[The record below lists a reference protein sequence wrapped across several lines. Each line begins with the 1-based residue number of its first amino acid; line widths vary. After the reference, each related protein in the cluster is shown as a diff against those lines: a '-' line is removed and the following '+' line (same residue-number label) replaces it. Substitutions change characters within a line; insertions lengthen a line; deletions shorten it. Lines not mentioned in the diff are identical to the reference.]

1 MDTFRTGCT
10 ARRFRHPLKLPTFQA
25 TRQQWEGDIP
35 FFRDMCADATGDV
48 LELMSGTG
56 RVSLPLL
63 RAAVPLTCV
72 DYSAEMLRVLSQR
85 LKAENLIADL
95 HEQDVRA
102 LDVGRFFDLVLLP
115 FHSFSEIVDPNDRA
129 LALRAIRRH
138 LARQGRLIIT
148 LHNPVVQIPSL
159 DGMRR
164 KLCERPIPDRNAVL
178 RFWFTAR
185 YHAGAAVAEAHQE
198 YEILGLDGCLLEK
211 RELDLHF
218 AIIGREEFEKQAGAC
233 GLRILRM
240 WGDYSRNPFQPA
252 TSPFMIWE
260 LGSEPSS

>member
-1 MDTFRTGCT
+1 MKKNIDFGPV
-10 ARRFRHPLKLPTFQA
+10 ADLYDVYVKWDA
-25 TRQQWEGDIP
+25 DIP
-35 FFRDMCADATGDV
+35 FFREMCADATGDV

-63 RAAVPLTCV
+63 RAGVTLTCV

-159 DGMRR
+159 DGMR
-164 KLCERPIPDRNAVL
+164 
-178 RFWFTAR
+178 
-185 YHAGAAVAEAHQE
+185 Q
-198 YEILGLDGCLLEK
+198 
-211 RELDLHF
+211 LDLHF
-218 AIIGREEFEKQAGAC
+218 AIIGREGFENC
-233 GLRILRM
+233 
-240 WGDYSRNPFQPA
+240 
-252 TSPFMIWE
+252 SPST
-260 LGSEPSS
+260 LTT

>member
-1 MDTFRTGCT
+1 MKKNIDFGPV
-10 ARRFRHPLKLPTFQA
+10 ADLYDVYVEWDA
-25 TRQQWEGDIP
+25 DIP
-35 FFRDMCADATGDV
+35 FFREICADTTGDI

-56 RVSLPLL
+56 HVSLPLL
-63 RAAVPLTCV
+63 REGVPLTCV
-72 DYSAEMLRVLSQR
+72 DYSAEMLRVLGRR
-85 LKAENLIADL
+85 LKAENLIAEL
-95 HEQDVRA
+95 HEQDIRT
-102 LDVGRFFDLVLLP
+102 LDIGRLFDLVLLP
-115 FHSFSEIVDPNDRA
+115 FHSFSEIVDSNDRA
-129 LALRAIRRH
+129 LTLRAIRRH

-164 KLCERPIPDRNAVL
+164 QLCERPIPDRNAVL

-185 YHAGAAVAEAHQE
+185 YDDEAAVAEAHQE

-218 AIIGREEFEKQAGAC
+218 AIIGREEFEKQAAAC

-252 TSPFMIWE
+252 TSKFMIWE
-260 LGSEPSS
+260 LGSETSG